1 MNVISSINGGNM
13 NIRKLSETDLIN
25 LINTTTDT
33 TILAAAE
40 DEFVRRETSVRYE
53 ITEDDIDENIVRE
66 IDKSW
71 RHR

>member
-1 MNVISSINGGNM
+1 M

-25 LINTTTDT
+25 LINTTNDT

-71 RHR
+71 RYR